1 MSRASNLA
9 GFSTSVVGT
18 SPNNLIVGVVTATTL
33 DAATLNVTS
42 SAVIQDLTVNGTE
55 TIINTTTLD
64 ISDKTVG
71 IASTS
76 TPSNTT
82 ADGAGVV
89 VYGGNDGNKSITWD
103 STSGNWV
110 VVGGGVSATS
120 FAGDGSGLTGVSS
133 WESYDSWLFGSGG

>member
-18 SPNNLIVGVVTATTL
+18 SPNNLVVGVVTATTL
-33 DAATLNVTS
+33 SVTGSAT
-42 SAVIQDLTVNGTE
+42 IQDLTVNGTE

-64 ISDKTVG
+64 ITDKTVG

-76 TPSNTT
+76 LASNTT
-82 ADGAGVV
+82 ADGAGIV
-89 VYGGNDGNKSITWD
+89 VYGGNDGDKSITWD
-103 STSGNWV
+103 NTSGNWV

-120 FAGDGSGLTGVSS
+120 FVGSGASLTGIES
-133 WESYDSWLFGSGG
+133 WNQFDTWLYGGG

>member
-1 MSRASNLA
+1 MSQTKVQLVSN
-9 GFSTSVVGT
+9 
-18 SPNNLIVGVVTATTL
+18 IVGNVSGGASFTGIVTAS
-33 DAATLNVTS
+33 ALNVINDATVGG
-42 SAVIQDLTVNGTE
+42 ALTVTNLTVNGTQ

-64 ISDKTVG
+64 IVDKTVG

-82 ADGAGVV
+82 ADGAGIV

-103 STSGNWV
+103 TTSDNWV

-120 FAGDGSGLTGVSS
+120 FVGSGANLTNLNIPASFDWRDSS
-133 WESYDSWLFGSGG
+133 LF

>member
-1 MSRASNLA
+1 MSQTKVQLVSN
-9 GFSTSVVGT
+9 
-18 SPNNLIVGVVTATTL
+18 IVGNVSGGASFTGIVTAS
-33 DAATLNVTS
+33 ALNVINDATVGG
-42 SAVIQDLTVNGTE
+42 ALTVTNLTVNGTQ

-64 ISDKTVG
+64 IVDKTVG

-82 ADGAGVV
+82 ADGAGIV

-103 STSGNWV
+103 NTSDNWV

-120 FAGDGSGLTGVSS
+120 FVGSGANLTNLNIPASFDWRDSS
-133 WESYDSWLFGSGG
+133 LF

>member
-1 MSRASNLA
+1 MTRASNLA
-9 GFSTSVVGT
+9 GFTTSITSTTDLNAGIITATSVTVSG
-18 SPNNLIVGVVTATTL
+18 SAT
-33 DAATLNVTS
+33 
-42 SAVIQDLTVNGTE
+42 IQNLTVNGTQ

-82 ADGAGVV
+82 ADGAGIV
-89 VYGGNDGNKSITWD
+89 VYGGNDGDKSITWD
-103 STSGNWV
+103 NTSGNWV

-133 WESYDSWLFGSGG
+133 WESYDSWLFGGGG

>member
-18 SPNNLIVGVVTATTL
+18 SPNNLVVGVVTATNFDATTL
-33 DAATLNVTS
+33 SVTGSAT
-42 SAVIQDLTVNGTE
+42 IQDLTVNGTE

-64 ISDKTVG
+64 ITDKTVG

-76 TPSNTT
+76 LASNTT
-82 ADGAGVV
+82 ADGAGIV
-89 VYGGNDGNKSITWD
+89 VYGGNDGDKSITWD
-103 STSGNWV
+103 NTSGNWV

-133 WESYDSWLFGSGG
+133 WESYDSWLFGGGG